1 MKRPGIKFMHK
12 ILYIDDNKSLTKLF
26 KMLAE
31 EKYYIPIIAHDYI
44 SGYEIAIET
53 SPDVIL
59 MDIHM
64 QKGLSGFD
72 LTAQFKTDPRLS
84 SIPIIG
90 CSVSYKE
97 DGKKLALLGGYK
109 FINEKP
115 TSLEKLNKILEG
127 VLSPVC

>member
-1 MKRPGIKFMHK
+1 MHK

-26 KMLAE
+26 ELLAE
-31 EKYYIPIIAHDYI
+31 DKYFIPLIAHDFV
-44 SGYEIAIET
+44 SGFEMALDS

-64 QKGLSGFD
+64 QHGTSGFD
-72 LTAQFKTDPRLS
+72 LTARFKTDPRLR

-90 CSVSYKE
+90 CSVSYEE
-97 DGKKLALLGGYK
+97 DGKKLALVGGYK

-115 TSLEKLNKILEG
+115 TSLEKLNKILDG
-127 VLSPVC
+127 ILPPLGDSL

>member
-1 MKRPGIKFMHK
+1 MHK

-26 KMLAE
+26 QLIAE
-31 EKYYIPIIAHDYI
+31 EDKYFIPFIANDYV
-44 SGYEIAIET
+44 SGLEMALNSI
-53 SPDVIL
+53 PDVIL

-64 QKGLSGFD
+64 QAEKEGLN
-72 LTAQFKTDPRLS
+72 LTARFKTDPRLS

-90 CSVSYKE
+90 CSVSYEE
-97 DGKKLALLGGYK
+97 DGKKLALVGGYK

-127 VLSPVC
+127 ILPPVG

>member
-1 MKRPGIKFMHK
+1 MHK

-26 KMLAE
+26 GLLAE
-31 EKYYIPIIAHDYI
+31 DKYFVPLIAHDYV
-44 SGYEIAIET
+44 SGYEMALNS

-59 MDIHM
+59 LDIHM
-64 QKGLSGFD
+64 QGPTGFD
-72 LTAQFKTDPRLS
+72 LTARFKSDPRLC